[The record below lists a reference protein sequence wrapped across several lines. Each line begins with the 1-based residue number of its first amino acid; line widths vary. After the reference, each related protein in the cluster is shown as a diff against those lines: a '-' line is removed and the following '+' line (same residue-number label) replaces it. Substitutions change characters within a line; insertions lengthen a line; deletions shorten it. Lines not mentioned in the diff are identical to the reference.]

1 VPADANDAGGRLQ
14 TLVTQAIRIAE
25 KALLIAVAVMAVL
38 AAGSEILSI
47 VERREIVLADL
58 LLMFLYAEVI
68 GMAGVY
74 YASRTRT
81 AIFPLSIAMT
91 AVARLLVLQS
101 KDMAPE
107 KIVYEAGAILLLAL
121 AIAVLSRFARPGE
134 PGKDGPGE
142 REDVPDPGGTP
153 ASGSERHG
161 NGDAERRFDRAA

>member
-1 VPADANDAGGRLQ
+1 MQ
-14 TLVTQAIRIAE
+14 TFVTQAIRMAE
-25 KALLIAVAVMAVL
+25 KALLVAVAVMAVL
-38 AAGSEILSI
+38 AAGGEILSI

-121 AIAVLSRFARPGE
+121 AIAVLSRFTRSGE

-142 REDVPDPGGTP
+142 REAGSGENDKS
-153 ASGSERHG
+153 ASGAGPDRD
-161 NGDAERRFDRAA
+161 GDGEQRYHRAA

>member
-1 VPADANDAGGRLQ
+1 LETA
-14 TLVTQAIRIAE
+14 VTSGVRVAE
-25 KALLIAVAVMAVL
+25 KALLIIVAVMAVL
-38 AAGSEILSI
+38 AAGGEVISI

-81 AIFPLSIAMT
+81 AIYPLSIAMT

-121 AIAVLSRFARPGE
+121 AIAVLTRMTGASQARETAAAEG
-134 PGKDGPGE
+134 
-142 REDVPDPGGTP
+142 RAED
-153 ASGSERHG
+153 R
-161 NGDAERRFDRAA
+161 